1 MLIRNVV
8 VVVKG
13 FNVVVFVSNVFKIVR
28 YLLMGKCIEV
38 VFIVV
43 VVKMSN
49 GIVSGNISMLSS
61 ILLCLS
67 FIVSVTFGVLRK
79 LSVGVFSSSVSV
91 IIC

>member
-1 MLIRNVV
+1 MLICNVV

-28 YLLMGKCIEV
+28 YLSMGKCMEV

-67 FIVSVTFGVLRK
+67 FIVNVIFGVSRK

>member
-1 MLIRNVV
+1 MLICNAV

-38 VFIVV
+38 VFIAV

-67 FIVSVTFGVLRK
+67 FIVSVMFGVLRK

>member
-13 FNVVVFVSNVFKIVR
+13 FNVAVFVSNAFKIVR
-28 YLLMGKCIEV
+28 YSLTGKCIEV
-38 VFIVV
+38 AFIAA

-61 ILLCLS
+61 ILSRLS
-67 FIVSVTFGVLRK
+67 FIVSVTFGVSRK